1 MGPVCGED
9 AENVR
14 RSETAAGHRIRF
26 FFVLFS
32 VMKSKVKFV

>member
-9 AENVR
+9 AENVT
-14 RSETAAGHRIRF
+14 RSETDAGHHIR

-32 VMKSKVKFV
+32 VMESKVKFV